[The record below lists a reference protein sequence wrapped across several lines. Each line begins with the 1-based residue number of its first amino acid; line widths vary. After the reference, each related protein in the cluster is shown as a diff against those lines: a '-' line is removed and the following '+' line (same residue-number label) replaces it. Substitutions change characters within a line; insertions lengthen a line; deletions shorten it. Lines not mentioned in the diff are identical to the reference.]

1 MIFLDV
7 KETFLIFLGI
17 TFLFFN
23 IDTVSAHQLI
33 FSDGMNTNM
42 DNSLYIPDPQI
53 SWAMYGEIENN
64 VLFYKFVVDQKEP
77 FYASIV
83 IPALEGL
90 EEFHPSMAI
99 ISERENIGLISL
111 QSDEN
116 DTNFPFELSEK
127 FNAIV
132 FDYGDEFPG
141 RVFYEPFTQ
150 VNYWER
156 QEIRI
161 DSINP
166 GTYYLAVF
174 DTSENGKF
182 TLAVG
187 EIEDFR
193 NANFF
198 DSFIRAWFETKI
210 FFEDYLTAF
219 VSILITITI
228 FSAIGYGVFRDGRR
242 IIRKSQG

>member
-1 MIFLDV
+1 MKKIL
-7 KETFLIFLGI
+7 LIFLGI
-17 TFLFFN
+17 SVLFFN
-23 IDTVSAHQLI
+23 VNGAFGHQLI
-33 FSDGMNTNM
+33 FSDGMNTEI

-53 SWAMYGEIENN
+53 SWAMYGEVENN
-64 VLFYKFVVDQKEP
+64 VLFYKFEADQKEP
-77 FYASIV
+77 VYASIV

-90 EEFHPSMAI
+90 EEFHPSLAI
-99 ISERENIGLISL
+99 ISERQNIELIGLQAS
-111 QSDEN
+111 EN
-116 DTNFPFELSEK
+116 NTDFPFELPEK
-127 FNAIV
+127 FSAIV
-132 FDYGDEFPG
+132 FDYSGNFPG

-161 DSINP
+161 DHINP

-198 DSFIRAWFETKI
+198 DSFVRAWFETKI

-219 VSILITITI
+219 VSIVITTAI
-228 FSAIGYGVFRDGRR
+228 FSGIGYGIFRAVRK
-242 IIRKSQG
+242 IIQKRG

>member
-1 MIFLDV
+1 MKKTL
-7 KETFLIFLGI
+7 LIFLGVL
-17 TFLFFN
+17 FLFFN
-23 IDTVSAHQLI
+23 VNEAFGHQLI
-33 FSDGMNTNM
+33 FSDGMNTKI

-53 SWAMYGEIENN
+53 SWAMYGEVKNN
-64 VLFYKFVVDQKEP
+64 VLFYKFDADQKEP
-77 FYASIV
+77 LYASIV

-90 EEFHPSMAI
+90 EEFHPSLAI
-99 ISERENIGLISL
+99 ISERQNIGLISL
-111 QSDEN
+111 QVDEN
-116 DTNFPFELSEK
+116 NTDLPFELPEK
-127 FNAIV
+127 FSAIV
-132 FDYGDEFPG
+132 FDYYDNFPG

-161 DSINP
+161 HHINP

-174 DTSENGKF
+174 NTSENGKF

-198 DSFIRAWFETKI
+198 DSFVRAWFETKI

-219 VSILITITI
+219 VAIVITAAI
-228 FSAIGYGVFRDGRR
+228 FSGIGYGIFRAVKRV
-242 IIRKSQG
+242 IR

>member
-1 MIFLDV
+1 MKKSL
-7 KETFLIFLGI
+7 LIFLGVA
-17 TFLFFN
+17 FLLFDVNGVF
-23 IDTVSAHQLI
+23 AHQLI
-33 FSDGMNTNM
+33 FSDGTNTKIE
-42 DNSLYIPDPQI
+42 DSLYIPDPQI
-53 SWAMYGEIENN
+53 SWAMYGEVENN
-64 VLFYKFVVDQKEP
+64 VLFYKFEADQREP

-90 EEFHPSMAI
+90 EEFHPSLAI
-99 ISERENIGLISL
+99 ISERQNIGLIS
-111 QSDEN
+111 SHSYEN
-116 DTNFPFELSEK
+116 NTDFPFKLPEK
-127 FNAIV
+127 FDAIV
-132 FDYGDEFPG
+132 FDYAGEFPG

-174 DTSENGKF
+174 DISENGKF

-210 FFEDYLTAF
+210 FFGDYLTAF
-219 VSILITITI
+219 VSILITIAI
-228 FSAIGYGVFRDGRR
+228 FSGIGYGIFRAGRR
-242 IIRKSQG
+242 IIRKSQR

>member
-1 MIFLDV
+1 M
-7 KETFLIFLGI
+7 KKTFLIFLGI
-17 TFLFFN
+17 IFLFFN

-33 FSDGMNTNM
+33 FSDGMNTNI

-53 SWAMYGEIENN
+53 SWAMYGEVENN
-64 VLFYKFVVDQKEP
+64 VLFYKFVAEQKEP
-77 FYASIV
+77 FYASVV
-83 IPALEGL
+83 IPALDGL
-90 EEFHPSMAI
+90 EEFHPSLAI
-99 ISERENIGLISL
+99 ISERQNIGLISL
-111 QSDEN
+111 QSVEN
-116 DTNFPFELSEK
+116 NTDLPFELAEK

-132 FDYGDEFPG
+132 FDYDSEFPG
-141 RVFYEPFTQ
+141 RVSYEPFTQ

-219 VSILITITI
+219 VSILITIAI
-228 FSAIGYGVFRDGRR
+228 FSGIGYGIFRAGRR
-242 IIRKSQG
+242 IIRKSKTNKLI

>member
-1 MIFLDV
+1 M
-7 KETFLIFLGI
+7 KKTFLIFLGVL
-17 TFLFFN
+17 FLFFN
-23 IDTVSAHQLI
+23 VNEAFGHQLI
-33 FSDGMNTNM
+33 FSDGMNTKI

-53 SWAMYGEIENN
+53 SWAMYGEVENN
-64 VLFYKFVVDQKEP
+64 VLFYKFDVDQKEP
-77 FYASIV
+77 LYASIV

-90 EEFHPSMAI
+90 EEFHPSLAI
-99 ISERENIGLISL
+99 ISERQNIGLISL
-111 QSDEN
+111 QVDEN
-116 DTNFPFELSEK
+116 NTDLPFELPEK
-127 FNAIV
+127 FSAIV
-132 FDYGDEFPG
+132 FDYYDNFPG

-166 GTYYLAVF
+166 GPYYLAVF
-174 DTSENGKF
+174 DISENGKF

-198 DSFIRAWFETKI
+198 DSFVRAWFETKI

-219 VSILITITI
+219 VSIVITVAI
-228 FSAIGYGVFRDGRR
+228 FSGIGYGIFRAVKR
-242 IIRKSQG
+242 IIR

>member
-1 MIFLDV
+1 MKKTL
-7 KETFLIFLGI
+7 LIFLGVL
-17 TFLFFN
+17 FLFFN
-23 IDTVSAHQLI
+23 VNEAFGHQLI
-33 FSDGMNTNM
+33 FSDGMNTKI

-53 SWAMYGEIENN
+53 SWAMYGEVKNN
-64 VLFYKFVVDQKEP
+64 VLFYKFDADQKEP
-77 FYASIV
+77 LYASIV

-90 EEFHPSMAI
+90 EEFHPSLAI
-99 ISERENIGLISL
+99 ISERQNIGLISL
-111 QSDEN
+111 QVDEN
-116 DTNFPFELSEK
+116 NTDLPFELPEK
-127 FNAIV
+127 FSAIV
-132 FDYGDEFPG
+132 FDYSDNFPG

-161 DSINP
+161 HHINP

-174 DTSENGKF
+174 NTSENGKF

-198 DSFIRAWFETKI
+198 DSFVRAWFETKI

-219 VSILITITI
+219 VSIVITAAI
-228 FSAIGYGVFRDGRR
+228 FSGIGYGIFRAVRR
-242 IIRKSQG
+242 IIR

>member
-1 MIFLDV
+1 MKKSL
-7 KETFLIFLGI
+7 LIFLGVA
-17 TFLFFN
+17 FLLFDVNGAF
-23 IDTVSAHQLI
+23 AHQLI
-33 FSDGMNTNM
+33 FSDGTNTKIE
-42 DNSLYIPDPQI
+42 DSLYIPDPQI
-53 SWAMYGEIENN
+53 SWAMYGEVENN
-64 VLFYKFVVDQKEP
+64 VLFYKFEADQREP

-83 IPALEGL
+83 IPALDGL
-90 EEFHPSMAI
+90 EEFRPSLAI
-99 ISERENIGLISL
+99 ISERQNIGLISSH
-111 QSDEN
+111 SDEN
-116 DTNFPFELSEK
+116 DTDFPFELPEK
-127 FNAIV
+127 FDAIV
-132 FDYGDEFPG
+132 FDYAGEFPG

-161 DSINP
+161 DSISP

-174 DTSENGKF
+174 DIYENGKF

-210 FFEDYLTAF
+210 FFGDYLTAF
-219 VSILITITI
+219 VSILITIAI
-228 FSAIGYGVFRDGRR
+228 FSGIGYGIFRAGRR

>member
-1 MIFLDV
+1 MKKIL
-7 KETFLIFLGI
+7 LIFLGVLI
-17 TFLFFN
+17 LFFN
-23 IDTVSAHQLI
+23 VNEAFGHQLI
-33 FSDGMNTNM
+33 FSDGMNTKI
-42 DNSLYIPDPQI
+42 DNSLYITDPQI
-53 SWAMYGEIENN
+53 SWAMYGEVENN
-64 VLFYKFVVDQKEP
+64 VLFYKFDVEQKEP
-77 FYASIV
+77 LYASIV

-90 EEFHPSMAI
+90 EEFHPSLAI
-99 ISERENIGLISL
+99 ISERQNIGLISL
-111 QSDEN
+111 QVDEN
-116 DTNFPFELSEK
+116 NTDLPFELPEK
-127 FNAIV
+127 FSAIV
-132 FDYGDEFPG
+132 FDYSDNFPG

-161 DSINP
+161 DHINP

-174 DTSENGKF
+174 NTSENGKF

-198 DSFIRAWFETKI
+198 DSFVRAWFETKI

-219 VSILITITI
+219 VSIVITVAI
-228 FSAIGYGVFRDGRR
+228 FSGIGYGIFRAVRR
-242 IIRKSQG
+242 IIR

>member
-1 MIFLDV
+1 M
-7 KETFLIFLGI
+7 KKTFFIILVI
-17 TFLFFN
+17 TSLFFN
-23 IDTVSAHQLI
+23 IDTVYAHQLI

-42 DNSLYIPDPQI
+42 ENSLYIPDHNI
-53 SWAMYGEIENN
+53 SWAMYGEVENN
-64 VLFYKFVVDQKEP
+64 VLFYKFIADQKEP

-90 EEFHPSMAI
+90 EDFHPSLAI
-99 ISERENIGLISL
+99 ISERQNIGLISL
-111 QSDEN
+111 QSDGN
-116 DTNFPFELSEK
+116 NSDLPFELSEK

-132 FDYGDEFPG
+132 FDYTDEFPG
-141 RVFYEPFTQ
+141 SVFYEPFTQ

-156 QEIRI
+156 QEIRL

-166 GTYYLAVF
+166 GSYYLAVF
-174 DTSENGKF
+174 NTSENGKF
-182 TLAVG
+182 ALAVG

-210 FFEDYLTAF
+210 FFDDYFTVF
-219 VSILITITI
+219 MSMLIIIAI
-228 FSAIGYGVFRDGRR
+228 FSGIGYGTFRVGRR
-242 IIRKSQG
+242 IIRKSRR

>member
-1 MIFLDV
+1 MKKTL
-7 KETFLIFLGI
+7 LIFLGVL
-17 TFLFFN
+17 FLFFN
-23 IDTVSAHQLI
+23 VNEAFGHQLI
-33 FSDGMNTNM
+33 FSDGMNTKI

-53 SWAMYGEIENN
+53 SWAMYGEVKNN
-64 VLFYKFVVDQKEP
+64 VLFYKFDVDQKEP
-77 FYASIV
+77 LYASIV

-90 EEFHPSMAI
+90 EEFHPSLAI
-99 ISERENIGLISL
+99 ISERQNIGLISL
-111 QSDEN
+111 QVDEN
-116 DTNFPFELSEK
+116 NTDLPFELPEK
-127 FNAIV
+127 FSAIV
-132 FDYGDEFPG
+132 FDYAGEFPG
-141 RVFYEPFTQ
+141 SVFYEPFTQ

-174 DTSENGKF
+174 DISENGKF

-210 FFEDYLTAF
+210 FFGDYLTAF
-219 VSILITITI
+219 VSILITIAI
-228 FSAIGYGVFRDGRR
+228 FSGIGYGIFRAGRR
-242 IIRKSQG
+242 IIRKSQR

>member
-7 KETFLIFLGI
+7 KETILIFLGI

-116 DTNFPFELSEK
+116 DTNFPFEL
-127 FNAIV
+127 
-132 FDYGDEFPG
+132 
-141 RVFYEPFTQ
+141 
-150 VNYWER
+150 
-156 QEIRI
+156 
-161 DSINP
+161 
-166 GTYYLAVF
+166 
-174 DTSENGKF
+174 
-182 TLAVG
+182 
-187 EIEDFR
+187 
-193 NANFF
+193 
-198 DSFIRAWFETKI
+198 
-210 FFEDYLTAF
+210 
-219 VSILITITI
+219 
-228 FSAIGYGVFRDGRR
+228 
-242 IIRKSQG
+242 

>member
-1 MIFLDV
+1 MKKTL
-7 KETFLIFLGI
+7 LIFLGVL
-17 TFLFFN
+17 FLFFN
-23 IDTVSAHQLI
+23 VNEAFGHQLI
-33 FSDGMNTNM
+33 FSDGMNTKI

-53 SWAMYGEIENN
+53 SWAMYGEVKNN
-64 VLFYKFVVDQKEP
+64 VLFYKFDADQKEP
-77 FYASIV
+77 LYASIV

-90 EEFHPSMAI
+90 EEFHPSLAI
-99 ISERENIGLISL
+99 ISERQNIGLISL
-111 QSDEN
+111 QVDEN
-116 DTNFPFELSEK
+116 NTDLPFEIPEK
-127 FNAIV
+127 FSAIV
-132 FDYGDEFPG
+132 FDYYDNFPG

-161 DSINP
+161 HHINP

-174 DTSENGKF
+174 NTSENGKF

-198 DSFIRAWFETKI
+198 DSFVRAWFETKI

-219 VSILITITI
+219 VSIVITAAI
-228 FSAIGYGVFRDGRR
+228 FSGIGYGIFRAVRR
-242 IIRKSQG
+242 IIR

>member
-1 MIFLDV
+1 MKKIL
-7 KETFLIFLGI
+7 LIFLGI
-17 TFLFFN
+17 SVLFFN
-23 IDTVSAHQLI
+23 VNGAFGHQLI
-33 FSDGMNTNM
+33 FSDGMNTEI

-53 SWAMYGEIENN
+53 SWAMYGEVENN
-64 VLFYKFVVDQKEP
+64 VLFYKFEAEQKEP
-77 FYASIV
+77 MYASIV

-90 EEFHPSMAI
+90 EEFHPSLAI
-99 ISERENIGLISL
+99 ISEQQNIELIGL
-111 QSDEN
+111 QAGEN
-116 DTNFPFELSEK
+116 NTDLPFELPEK
-127 FNAIV
+127 FSAIV
-132 FDYGDEFPG
+132 FDYSGNFPG

-161 DSINP
+161 DHINP

-174 DTSENGKF
+174 DRFENGKF

-198 DSFIRAWFETKI
+198 DSFVRAWFETKI

-219 VSILITITI
+219 VAIVITVAI
-228 FSAIGYGVFRDGRR
+228 FSGIGYGIFRAVRK
-242 IIRKSQG
+242 IIRKRG

>member
-1 MIFLDV
+1 MKKTL
-7 KETFLIFLGI
+7 LIFLGVLV
-17 TFLFFN
+17 LFFN
-23 IDTVSAHQLI
+23 VNEAFGHQLI
-33 FSDGMNTNM
+33 FSDGMNTKI

-53 SWAMYGEIENN
+53 SWAMYGEVENN
-64 VLFYKFVVDQKEP
+64 VLFYKFDVDQKEP
-77 FYASIV
+77 LYASIA

-90 EEFHPSMAI
+90 EEFHPSLAI
-99 ISERENIGLISL
+99 ISERQNIGLINLRSY
-111 QSDEN
+111 EN
-116 DTNFPFELSEK
+116 NTDFPFELSEK

-132 FDYGDEFPG
+132 FDYAGEFPG
-141 RVFYEPFTQ
+141 RVSYEPFTQ

-156 QEIRI
+156 QKIWIEI
-161 DSINP
+161 INP

-174 DTSENGKF
+174 DISENGKF

-198 DSFIRAWFETKI
+198 DSFVRAWFETKI

-219 VSILITITI
+219 VSIVITVAI
-228 FSAIGYGVFRDGRR
+228 FSGIGYGIFRAVRR
-242 IIRKSQG
+242 IIR